1 MPKKI
6 DLTGVRFGRL
16 IVIRE
21 YGRAK
26 NGAVLWLCRCLG
38 KNGNDCG
45 KEVVATSGALN
56 FGSVKS
62 CGCLRLDRCRE
73 VCTKHGLCASH
84 PRLMSSVREHIR
96 LIRCDTIPKHKDY
109 KHLMIPAKYLG
120 GNGAVRFVQEVIKR
134 YPEKADE
141 YERNKNLDLDKDQ
154 SNVPVFAPWN
164 IRFVTRE
171 ENQSYRRNTRK
182 MNGIPLAKICREE
195 GIFST
200 SLEYKKIARVWR
212 ERDEV
217 HPILWNA
224 RKQSLEKEE
233 RLLEMTKLKIRRA
246 ELMIEGLKKLTT
258 SKSDTLDARSY

>member
-6 DLTGVRFGRL
+6 DLTGRTFNRL
-16 IVIRE
+16 VVIRE
-21 YGRAK
+21 CGRNK
-26 NGAVLWLCRCLG
+26 NGAVLWLCKCSC
-38 KNGNDCG
+38 GN
-45 KEVVATSGALN
+45 EVVATSGDLN
-56 FGSVKS
+56 FGTVKS

-73 VCTKHGLCASH
+73 VCIKHGLSASH
-84 PRLMSSVREHIR
+84 KRLMSSVRVHIR
-96 LIRCDTIPKHKDY
+96 FIRCDTIPEHKNY
-109 KHLMIPAKYLG
+109 KHMMIPAKYLG
-120 GNGAVRFVQEVIKR
+120 NSGYIRFVQEVIRR

-154 SNVPVFAPWN
+154 SGVPVFAPWN

-171 ENQSYRRNTRK
+171 ENQSYRLNTRK
-182 MNGIPLAKICREE
+182 MNGIPLSKICREE

-212 ERDEV
+212 ERGEI

-233 RLLEMTKLKIRRA
+233 RLLKEMKLEVRRA
-246 ELMIEGLKKLTT
+246 ELMLEGIKKLTT
-258 SKSDTLDARSY
+258 SKSYTP

>member
-6 DLTGVRFGRL
+6 DLTGRPFNRL
-16 IVIRE
+16 VVIRE

-38 KNGNDCG
+38 KNGDDCG
-45 KEVVATSGALN
+45 NEVVATSGALK

-62 CGCLRLDRCRE
+62 CGCLRLDRTRE

-84 PRLMSSVREHIR
+84 PRLASSVREHVR
-96 LIRCDTIPKHKDY
+96 LIRCDTVPKHKTY

-120 GNGAVRFVQEVIKR
+120 NNGAIRFVQEVIRR

-141 YERNKNLDLDKDQ
+141 YERNKNLELDKDI
-154 SNVPVFAPWN
+154 SGVLVFAPWN

-171 ENQSYRRNTRK
+171 ENQSYRRNTRR
-182 MNGIPLAKICREE
+182 MNGIPLSKICREE

-212 ERDEV
+212 ERCEI

-224 RKQSLEKEE
+224 RKQNLEKEE
-233 RLLEMTKLKIRRA
+233 RLLEMTKLKVRHA

-258 SKSDTLDARSY
+258 SKSDTP